1 MSNDIKKHLL
11 HNTKDLVLLLKEYG
25 YDKFTINE
33 DEIRCSKPD
42 SSNGSTCRIR
52 LNDCLSCTDFSS
64 SFNGDIFELII
75 FHTDTTYADIVSKCY
90 EMFNIENIDDEDFN
104 GLDLDLGLDTKPKEV
119 LIPIYDKSELDK
131 FENVWNMKFVEDN
144 IMPRTQEIFHIGYD
158 YRSRRI
164 SIPWFTLEGELL
176 GVMGRAYYSDYGD
189 FKYFP
194 LLKFKKHHS
203 LYGIYEN
210 QKYIEN
216 NRVYIG
222 ESEKFVLQLHTI
234 GIHNTLALGGNS
246 IDSYR
251 LSLLEKLNVK
261 EIVFCFDESLEV
273 DIQKKALKITKK
285 YFGDKVKI
293 AIMYDGHNKY
303 LPAHSKCS
311 PSDLGKDVW
320 EGLVDHCIR
329 WVK

>member
-11 HNTKDLVLLLKEYG
+11 HNKRDLILLLKEYG
-25 YDKFTINE
+25 YGKFNVNE

-52 LNDCLSCTDFSS
+52 LNNCLSCTDFSS

-75 FHTDTTYADIVSKCY
+75 FHTDTTYSDIVSKCY
-90 EMFNIENIDDEDFN
+90 EMFNIESVDYEDFD

-119 LIPIYDKSELDK
+119 LIPIYDKSELDNY
-131 FENVWNMKFVEDN
+131 EHVWNMKFVEDN
-144 IMPRTQEIFHIGYD
+144 IMPKTQEMFSIGYD
-158 YRSRRI
+158 YKSKRI
-164 SIPWFTLEGELL
+164 SIPWFTIQGELL
-176 GVMGRAYYSDYGD
+176 GVMGRAYYDNYNN
-189 FKYFP
+189 FKYIP
-194 LLKFKKHHS
+194 LLRFKKHHS

-222 ESEKFVLQLHTI
+222 ESEKFVLQLHTM
-234 GIHNTLALGGNS
+234 GIHNALALGGNS

-261 EIVFCFDESLEV
+261 EIVFCFDEGLDVET
-273 DIQKKALKITKK
+273 QKRALKTTKK
-285 YFGDKVKI
+285 YFKNKI
-293 AIMYDGHNKY
+293 RIGLMYDAHNKY
-303 LPAHSKCS
+303 LPVHSKCS
-311 PSDLGKDVW
+311 PTDLGKQIWSDMV
-320 EGLVDHCIR
+320 EHCIR
-329 WVK
+329 WLK

>member
-1 MSNDIKKHLL
+1 MSNDIKNHLL
-11 HNTKDLVLLLKEYG
+11 HNKKDLVLLLKEYG

-52 LNDCLSCTDFSS
+52 LNNSLMCTDFSS

-75 FHTDTTYADIVSKCY
+75 FHTDTTYSDIVSKCY
-90 EMFNIENIDDEDFN
+90 KMFNIENIDDDDFD

-131 FENVWNMKFVEDN
+131 YENVWNMKFVEDN
-144 IMPRTQEIFHIGYD
+144 IMPKTQTTFSIGYD

-164 SIPWFTLEGELL
+164 SIPWFTVQGELL
-176 GVMGRAYYSDYGD
+176 GVMGRAYYNDYGD

-203 LYGIYEN
+203 LYGIFEN
-210 QKYIEN
+210 KKYIEN

-222 ESEKFVLQLHTI
+222 ESEKFVLQLHTM
-234 GIHNTLALGGNS
+234 GIHNALALGGNS
-246 IDSYR
+246 IDNYR

-261 EIVFCFDESLEV
+261 EIVFCFDEGLEV
-273 DIQKKALKITKK
+273 KVQKKALKNTKK

-293 AIMYDGHNKY
+293 GVMFDGHNKY
-303 LPAHSKCS
+303 LPKGSKDS
-311 PSDLGKDVW
+311 PTDLGKEVW
-320 EGLVDHCIR
+320 NNLVVNCIR
-329 WVK
+329 WLR

>member
-11 HNTKDLVLLLKEYG
+11 HNKRDLVLLLKRYG
-25 YDKFTINE
+25 YGKFNVNE

-52 LNDCLSCTDFSS
+52 LNNALSCTDFSS

-75 FHTDTTYADIVSKCY
+75 FHTDTTYSDIVSKCY
-90 EMFNIENIDDEDFN
+90 EMFNIENVDDEDFD
-104 GLDLDLGLDTKPKEV
+104 GLDLDLDTSPKEV
-119 LIPIYDKSELDK
+119 LIPIYDKSELDNY
-131 FENVWNMKFVEDN
+131 ENVWNMKFVEDN
-144 IMPRTQEIFHIGYD
+144 IMPKTQQVFHIGYD

-176 GVMGRAYYSDYGD
+176 GVMGRAYFNNYGN
-189 FKYFP
+189 FKYVP
-194 LLKFKKHHS
+194 LLRFKKHHS

-210 QKYIEN
+210 KKYIEN

-222 ESEKFVLQLHTI
+222 ESEKFVLQLHTM
-234 GIHNTLALGGNS
+234 NVRNAVSLGGNS

-261 EIVFCFDESLEV
+261 EIVFAYDEGLDV
-273 DIQKKALKITKK
+273 GVQKKALKTAKK
-285 YFGDKVKI
+285 YFKNEVRI

-303 LPAHSKCS
+303 LPKGSKCS
-311 PSDLGKDVW
+311 PSDLGKQIW
-320 EGLVDHCIR
+320 KGLVNDCIR
-329 WVK
+329 WLK

>member
-11 HNTKDLVLLLKEYG
+11 HNTKDLVLLLKGYG

-52 LNDCLSCTDFSS
+52 LNNSLMCTDFSS

-75 FHTDTTYADIVSKCY
+75 FHTDTTYSDIVSKCY
-90 EMFNIENIDDEDFN
+90 EMFNIENTDDEDFD

-131 FENVWNMKFVEDN
+131 FENVWNLRFVKDN
-144 IMPRTQEIFHIGYD
+144 IMPKTQKTFHVGYD
-158 YRSRRI
+158 YKSKRI
-164 SIPWFTLEGELL
+164 TIPWFTIEGKLL
-176 GVMGRAYYSDYGD
+176 GVMGRAYYDNYGD

-210 QKYIEN
+210 QNYIKN
-216 NRVYIG
+216 SRVYIG
-222 ESEKFVLQLHTI
+222 ESEKFVLQLHTM
-234 GIHNTLALGGNS
+234 GIHNSLALGGNS
-246 IDSYR
+246 IDDYR
-251 LSLLEKLNVK
+251 LSLLEKLNVQ
-261 EIVFCFDESLEV
+261 EIVYCFDESLEIEV
-273 DIQKKALKITKK
+273 QKRALKITKK

-293 AIMYDGHNKY
+293 GIMFDGHNKY

-311 PSDLGKDVW
+311 PTDLGKQIWTDMV
-320 EGLVDHCIR
+320 EHCIR

>member
-11 HNTKDLVLLLKEYG
+11 HNIKDLVLLLKEYG
-25 YDKFTINE
+25 YGKFNVNE

-42 SSNGSTCRIR
+42 SSNGSTCRIK
-52 LNDCLSCTDFSS
+52 LNNMLSCTDFSS

-75 FHTDTTYADIVSKCY
+75 FHTDTTYANIVSKCY
-90 EMFNIENIDDEDFN
+90 EMFNIEDVDDDNDFN
-104 GLDLDLGLDTKPKEV
+104 GLDLDLDVKPKEV

-131 FENVWNMKFVEDN
+131 FEKVWNLRFVKDN
-144 IMPRTQEIFHIGYD
+144 IMPKTQEVFGIGYD
-158 YRSRRI
+158 YRSKRI
-164 SIPWFTLEGELL
+164 TIPWFTIEGKLL

-216 NRVYIG
+216 GRVYIL
-222 ESEKFVLQLHTI
+222 ESEKSVLQLHTM
-234 GIHNTLALGGNS
+234 GLHNAVALGGNS
-246 IDSYR
+246 IDNYR
-251 LSLLEKLNVK
+251 LSLLEKLNVQ
-261 EIVFCFDESLEV
+261 EIVFAFDEGLEIDV
-273 DIQKKALKITKK
+273 QKRALKTAKK
-285 YFGDKVKI
+285 YFKNKI
-293 AIMYDGHNKY
+293 RIGLMYDGHNKY
-303 LPAHSKCS
+303 LPKGSKDS
-311 PSDLGKDVW
+311 PSDLGKEVW
-320 EGLVDHCIR
+320 ENMIEHCTR

>member
-11 HNTKDLVLLLKEYG
+11 HNKKDLVLLLKEYG
-25 YDKFTINE
+25 YDKFTVNE

-52 LNDCLSCTDFSS
+52 LNNMLSCTDFSS

-75 FHTDTTYADIVSKCY
+75 FHTDTTYSDIVSKCY
-90 EMFNIENIDDEDFN
+90 EMFNIESVDDEDFD
-104 GLDLDLGLDTKPKEV
+104 GLDLDLDVKPKEV

-131 FENVWNMKFVEDN
+131 YEDVWNMKFVEDN
-144 IMPRTQEIFHIGYD
+144 IMPKTQQVFHIGYD

-176 GVMGRAYYSDYGD
+176 GVMGRAYYADYGD

-203 LYGIYEN
+203 MYGIYEN

-222 ESEKFVLQLHTI
+222 ESEKFVLQLHTM
-234 GIHNTLALGGNS
+234 NVRNALALGGNS

-261 EIVFCFDESLEV
+261 EIVFCFDEGLEIDV
-273 DIQKKALKITKK
+273 QKRALKTAKK
-285 YFGDKVKI
+285 YFKNEVKI
-293 AIMYDGHNKY
+293 GVMFDGHNKY
-303 LPAHSKCS
+303 LPKGSKDS
-311 PSDLGKDVW
+311 PTDLGKETW
-320 EGLVDHCIR
+320 NNMLTCIR
-329 WVK
+329 WVR

>member
-52 LNDCLSCTDFSS
+52 LNDMLSCTDFSS

-75 FHTDTTYADIVSKCY
+75 FHTDTTYANVVSKCY
-90 EMFNIENIDDEDFN
+90 EMFNIENVEDDNDFN
-104 GLDLDLGLDTKPKEV
+104 GLDLDLDTSPKEV

-131 FENVWNMKFVEDN
+131 FENAWNMKFVEDN

-320 EGLVDHCIR
+320 KGLVDHCIR

>member
-1 MSNDIKKHLL
+1 MSNDIKNHLL
-11 HNTKDLVLLLKEYG
+11 HNKKDLVLLLKEYG

-52 LNDCLSCTDFSS
+52 LNNSLMCTDFSS

-75 FHTDTTYADIVSKCY
+75 FHTDTTYSDIVSKCY
-90 EMFNIENIDDEDFN
+90 EMFNIENIDDEDFD

-119 LIPIYDKSELDK
+119 LIPIYDKSELDNY
-131 FENVWNMKFVEDN
+131 EHVWNMKFVKDN
-144 IMPRTQEIFHIGYD
+144 IMPKTQEIFGIGYD
-158 YRSRRI
+158 YKSRRI
-164 SIPWFTLEGELL
+164 TIPWFTIEGKLL
-176 GVMGRAYYSDYGD
+176 GVMGRAYYADYGD

-222 ESEKFVLQLHTI
+222 ESEKFVLQLHTM
-234 GIHNTLALGGNS
+234 GIHNALALGGNS
-246 IDSYR
+246 IDNYR
-251 LSLLEKLNVK
+251 LSLLEKLNVR
-261 EIVFCFDESLEV
+261 EIIFAFDEGL
-273 DIQKKALKITKK
+273 DIDTQKRALKTAKK
-285 YFGDKVKI
+285 YFKNEVKI
-293 AIMYDGHNKY
+293 GILYDKRNIY
-303 LPAHSKCS
+303 LPKGTKYS
-311 PSDLGKDVW
+311 PTDLGKNVW
-320 EGLVDHCIR
+320 KGLTDHCMR
-329 WVK
+329 WMK

>member
-1 MSNDIKKHLL
+1 MSNDIKNHLL
-11 HNTKDLVLLLKEYG
+11 HNKRDLILLLKEYG
-25 YDKFTINE
+25 YDKFTVNE

-52 LNDCLSCTDFSS
+52 LNNSLMCTDFSS

-75 FHTDTTYADIVSKCY
+75 FHTDTTYSDIVSKCY
-90 EMFNIENIDDEDFN
+90 EMFNIESVDDEDFD
-104 GLDLDLGLDTKPKEV
+104 GLDLDLDVKPKEV

-131 FENVWNMKFVEDN
+131 YEDVWNMKFVEDN
-144 IMPRTQEIFHIGYD
+144 IMPKTQQVFHIGYD

-176 GVMGRAYYSDYGD
+176 GVMGRAYYADYGD

-203 LYGIYEN
+203 MYGIYEN

-222 ESEKFVLQLHTI
+222 ESEKFVLQLHTM
-234 GIHNTLALGGNS
+234 NVRNALALGGNS

-261 EIVFCFDESLEV
+261 EIVFCFDEGLEIDV
-273 DIQKKALKITKK
+273 QKRALKTAKK
-285 YFGDKVKI
+285 YFKNEVKI
-293 AIMYDGHNKY
+293 GVMFDGHNKY
-303 LPAHSKCS
+303 LPKGSKDS
-311 PSDLGKDVW
+311 PTDLGKETW
-320 EGLVDHCIR
+320 NNMLTCIR
-329 WVK
+329 WVR

>member
-11 HNTKDLVLLLKEYG
+11 HNKRDLIILLKEYG
-25 YDKFTINE
+25 YDKFTVNE

-52 LNDCLSCTDFSS
+52 LNNSLSCTDFSS

-75 FHTDTTYADIVSKCY
+75 FHTDVTYSDIVSKCY

-104 GLDLDLGLDTKPKEV
+104 GLDLDLDTSPKEV
-119 LIPIYDKSELDK
+119 LIPIYDKSELD
-131 FENVWNMKFVEDN
+131 NYDDVWNMKFVEDN
-144 IMPRTQEIFHIGYD
+144 IMPRTQQVFHIGYD

-164 SIPWFTLEGELL
+164 TIPWLTIEGKLL
-176 GVMGRAYYSDYGD
+176 GVMGRAYYDDYGD

-194 LLKFKKHHS
+194 LLRFKKHHS

-210 QKYIEN
+210 KKYIEN
-216 NRVYIG
+216 GRVYIL
-222 ESEKFVLQLHTI
+222 ESEKSVLQLHTM
-234 GIHNTLALGGNS
+234 GLHNAVALGGNS
-246 IDSYR
+246 IDNYR

-261 EIVFCFDESLEV
+261 EIVFAFDEGLETDV
-273 DIQKKALKITKK
+273 QKRALKTGKK
-285 YFGDKVKI
+285 YFKNEVRIGL
-293 AIMYDGHNKY
+293 MYDGHNKY
-303 LPAHSKCS
+303 LPKHSKCS
-311 PSDLGKDVW
+311 PSDLGKQIW
-320 EGLVDHCIR
+320 ESMLTCIR

>member
-11 HNTKDLVLLLKEYG
+11 HNKKDLILLLKEYG
-25 YDKFTINE
+25 YGKFNVNE

-42 SSNGSTCRIR
+42 SSNGSTCRIK
-52 LNDCLSCTDFSS
+52 LNNMLSCTDFSS

-75 FHTDTTYADIVSKCY
+75 FHTDTTYANIVSKCY

-104 GLDLDLGLDTKPKEV
+104 GLDLDLDMKPKEV
-119 LIPIYDKSELDK
+119 VIPIYNKSELDNY
-131 FENVWNMKFVEDN
+131 EHVWNMKFVEDN
-144 IMPRTQEIFHIGYD
+144 IMPKTQEIFGVGYD

-164 SIPWFTLEGELL
+164 TIPWITIEGELL
-176 GVMGRAYYSDYGD
+176 GVMGRAYYDNYGD

-210 QKYIEN
+210 KKYIKN

-222 ESEKFVLQLHTI
+222 ESEKFVLQLHTM
-234 GIHNTLALGGNS
+234 GIHNALALGGNS

-261 EIVFCFDESLEV
+261 EIVFCFDEGLDVET
-273 DIQKKALKITKK
+273 QKRALKTTKK
-285 YFGDKVKI
+285 YFKNKI
-293 AIMYDGHNKY
+293 RIGLMYDAHNKY
-303 LPAHSKCS
+303 LPVHSKCS
-311 PSDLGKDVW
+311 PTDLGKQIWSDMV
-320 EGLVDHCIR
+320 EHCIR
-329 WVK
+329 WLK